1 MKILLILSGFL
12 LWINGITYAQVKSG
26 SDVQKIIIQDG
37 EKWFGGAVNEGH
49 HMPFPQGYS
58 LDLYGDNKGNQTAPL
73 LLSSRGRFVWSEGP
87 FQFTLENDQLII
99 SKALGKVIIDSN
111 GHSLAEAF
119 KAANK
124 QFFPASGKF
133 PDTLLFSR
141 PQYNT
146 WIELVYNQ
154 NQEDILKYAHSIIDN
169 GFPPGVLMIDDNW
182 ADYYGKFS
190 FRKDR
195 FSNARKMIDE
205 LHSLGFKVML
215 WVSPVSYTHLT
226 LPTNREV

>member
-1 MKILLILSGFL
+1 MKGFLILSGFFL
-12 LWINGITYAQVKSG
+12 VIHGISYTQVNSG
-26 SDVQKIIIQDG
+26 PAEQKIIIQHG

-73 LLSSRGRFVWSEGP
+73 LLSSKGRFVWSEEP
-87 FQFTLENDQLII
+87 FQFSLENDQLII
-99 SKALGKVIIDSN
+99 SKAHGKVIIDSN

-119 KAANK
+119 KAVSK
-124 QFFPASGKF
+124 QFFPATGKL

-154 NQEDILKYAHSIIDN
+154 NQADILKYAHSIIDN
-169 GFPPGVLMIDDNW
+169 GFPPGC
-182 ADYYGKFS
+182 
-190 FRKDR
+190 
-195 FSNARKMIDE
+195 SND
-205 LHSLGFKVML
+205 
-215 WVSPVSYTHLT
+215 
-226 LPTNREV
+226 